1 MVGHVNIS
9 TVTGFETFDD
19 ASAKVHVFWCPQG
32 QARAQQPGTESPAA
46 PAEIECH
53 LNQAAKPSD
62 PPHPSGVMK
71 GPSMRDTPQARIEL
85 TQWYVS
91 SYGVPE
97 GTVLKMFG
105 ARSTKWNERRLTASI
120 YIRVRE
126 RAALRRIRMGLT
138 NNELSVRT
146 HAELTGRFDVMSV
159 EEVKALGVSVLGIYE
174 RFADPLWYGA
184 LFELV
189 EIEPEEAPRTVVES
203 TEVEVGEGETKQV
216 RRVVRRRVLD
226 I

>member
-1 MVGHVNIS
+1 MVSHVNIS

-32 QARAQQPGTESPAA
+32 QYAN
-46 PAEIECH
+46 AEGSEVQAECH

-62 PPHPSGVMK
+62 PPHSSGVMK
-71 GPSMRDTPQARIEL
+71 GPSTRDTSQARNEL
-85 TQWYVS
+85 TQWYVN

-105 ARSTKWNERRLTASI
+105 SRSTKWNERRLTASI

-126 RAALRRIRMGLT
+126 QAALRRIRMGLT
-138 NNELSVRT
+138 NNELSVRS
-146 HAELTGRFDVMSV
+146 HAELTGRFDVLTV
-159 EEVKALGVSVLGIYE
+159 EEVKALGVPILKIYE

-189 EIEPEEAPRTVVES
+189 EIEPEEAIRTVVEDR
-203 TEVEVGEGETKQV
+203 EVEVGEGETRRV
-216 RRVVRRRVLD
+216 RRIVRRRVLD